1 MISKTKEFLLNE
13 INTFKNEIIHFFNID
28 SINCTLYIYLEI
40 DGKILKSE
48 NSKKNFHK
56 LILRDIGIKNEK
68 KEINCIIVDNAEVK
82 ILIRNINKF
91 GRKKSNSL
99 YKKANDEVVMR
110 GRGYSQPANSVL
122 GKPSSSIKDKI
133 KIFSGEFIKKQ
144 IIKAQVIPGKLK
156 MPSLFQK
163 ENISHTEK
171 KRERENEDKNNI
183 IGFEINEDNEKNQND

>member
-1 MISKTKEFLLNE
+1 MINKTKEFLLNK

-40 DGKILKSE
+40 DGKKLKSE
-48 NSKKNFHK
+48 DSKENYHK

-68 KEINCIIVDNAEVK
+68 KEINCIIVDNAELK
-82 ILIRNINKF
+82 ILIRNINKY

-99 YKKANDEVVMR
+99 YKKASEEVVVR
-110 GRGYSQPANSVL
+110 NRGYSQPANSVL

-163 ENISHTEK
+163 ENLSHTEK
-171 KRERENEDKNNI
+171 KKEKENEEKNNI
-183 IGFEINEDNEKNQND
+183 IGFEISEENENK

>member
-13 INTFKNEIIHFFNID
+13 INAFKNEIIHFFNID

-40 DGKILKSE
+40 DGKKLKSE
-48 NSKKNFHK
+48 NSKENYHK
-56 LILRDIGIKNEK
+56 LVLRDIGIKNEK
-68 KEINCIIVDNAEVK
+68 KEINCIIVDNAELK
-82 ILIRNINKF
+82 ILIRNINKY

-99 YKKANDEVVMR
+99 YKKASEGVIIRN
-110 GRGYSQPANSVL
+110 RGYSQPANSVL

-163 ENISHTEK
+163 ENLSHTEK
-171 KRERENEDKNNI
+171 KREKENEEKNNL
-183 IGFEINEDNEKNQND
+183 IGFEINEENEKK

>member
-40 DGKILKSE
+40 DGKKFKSE

-56 LILRDIGIKNEK
+56 LILRDIGIKNDK
-68 KEINCIIVDNAEVK
+68 KEIDCIIVDNAELK

-99 YKKANDEVVMR
+99 YKKASGEILAR
-110 GRGYSQPANSVL
+110 GRGYSQPANSL
-122 GKPSSSIKDKI
+122 WSKPGSSIKDKI

-156 MPSLFQK
+156 IPSLFQK

-171 KRERENEDKNNI
+171 KKEKENEEKNNI
-183 IGFEINEDNEKNQND
+183 NGFEINEDNEKK

>member
-40 DGKILKSE
+40 DGKKFKSE

-68 KEINCIIVDNAEVK
+68 KEIDCIIVDNAELK

-99 YKKANDEVVMR
+99 YKKLV
-110 GRGYSQPANSVL
+110 
-122 GKPSSSIKDKI
+122 
-133 KIFSGEFIKKQ
+133 
-144 IIKAQVIPGKLK
+144 
-156 MPSLFQK
+156 
-163 ENISHTEK
+163 EK
-171 KRERENEDKNNI
+171 
-183 IGFEINEDNEKNQND
+183 F